1 MRTHATKAEII
12 AELLYKIVKDDV
24 SAVMSEFK
32 GRKESQ
38 GFEWNEVPHF
48 PYIASLTGLKRNEY
62 FPPPPH
68 LHQHSAGLFPQQ
80 YAHADPG

>member
-32 GRKESQ
+32 GRNERKESQ
-38 GFEWNEVPHF
+38 GFE
-48 PYIASLTGLKRNEY
+48 
-62 FPPPPH
+62 
-68 LHQHSAGLFPQQ
+68 
-80 YAHADPG
+80 